1 MQACRYGH
9 WEVVQTLLLFRC
21 NVSSV
26 NFFSSVFH
34 DASLILRITSVWSIQ
49 YQVMRADYLSGR
61 TALHF
66 AAMNGHVRCIRLVV
80 ADFVPSAP
88 YDVIHARSDAEQ
100 GGGSNVK
107 GKNEQRYIFPF
118 HYVICNYILLPT

>member
-1 MQACRYGH
+1 
-9 WEVVQTLLLFRC
+9 
-21 NVSSV
+21 
-26 NFFSSVFH
+26 
-34 DASLILRITSVWSIQ
+34 
-49 YQVMRADYLSGR
+49 MRADYLSGR

-88 YDVIHARSDAEQ
+88 YEALHARADVDR

-107 GKNEQRYIFPF
+107 GKHEQRYSIPF
-118 HYVICNYILLPT
+118 HYVLLKAIYHCNEFHMLK